1 MDNKTIVNNTTRE
14 ADKGTDSSGR
24 ADIIP
29 NGITTGIVVNIFLI
43 LLILGGNFLV
53 IAAYV
58 KNPRLRTGTYALLVS
73 LALSDLL
80 VGGVAI
86 PIRIYGFINS
96 WDVSVIFVLVYTAFD
111 IFSAVASNLHLM
123 AISLER
129 FIAVSR
135 PFYHQTLPVH
145 PYAVAS
151 IMSWFLGIVVALV
164 HPGNYL
170 RNDSDIS
177 LRLRLLEVYS
187 VTLFALCF
195 LGPLTIITIVNIG
208 IFRIARVLIRRDPL
222 QYGDMGQRRLR
233 KERKAALTLLLMTG
247 FFFIA
252 WFPFFV
258 VNMLYLYCFT
268 CLPSSI
274 NDQFLMVDIIKW
286 LHYSNSAI
294 NPAIYAYRDIE
305 MRRTF
310 ARLLGPLGKFCGLN
324 QIEPEPTNTQVVI
337 DMQTR

>member
-1 MDNKTIVNNTTRE
+1 MDNKTIINNTTRE
-14 ADKGTDSSGR
+14 ADNRTDSSGK
-24 ADIIP
+24 ANFISD
-29 NGITTGIVVNIFLI
+29 GITTGIVVNAFLI

-123 AISLER
+123 AISFER

-151 IMSWFLGIVVALV
+151 IMSWFLGIAVALV

-170 RNDSDIS
+170 RNNSNIS
-177 LRLRLLEVYS
+177 LKLRLLEVYS

-222 QYGDMGQRRLR
+222 QHGDMRQRRLH
-233 KERKAALTLLLMTG
+233 KERKAALTLLVMTG

-258 VNMLYLYCFT
+258 VNMLYLYCLT

-274 NDQFLMVDIIKW
+274 NAQFLMVDIIKW

-310 ARLLGPLGKFCGLN
+310 ARLLGPLGKVCGLN

>member
-1 MDNKTIVNNTTRE
+1 M
-14 ADKGTDSSGR
+14 
-24 ADIIP
+24 
-29 NGITTGIVVNIFLI
+29 
-43 LLILGGNFLV
+43 

-86 PIRIYGFINS
+86 PIRVHGFINS
-96 WDVSVIFVLVYTAFD
+96 WDVSVVFVLVYTAFD
-111 IFSAVASNLHLM
+111 IFSAVTSNLHLM
-123 AISLER
+123 SISFER

-135 PFYHQTLPVH
+135 PFYHQTLPFH

-151 IMSWFLGIVVALV
+151 MTSWFLGIVAALV
-164 HPGNYL
+164 HPENYL
-170 RNDSDIS
+170 RNDSDMS
-177 LRLRLLEVYS
+177 LKVRIVEVYS

-195 LGPLTIITIVNIG
+195 LGPLTIITVVNIG

-222 QYGDMGQRRLR
+222 QHGDMAQRKMR
-233 KERKAALTLLLMTG
+233 KERKAALTLLVMTG

-258 VNMLYLYCFT
+258 VNMLFLYCFT

-274 NDQFLMVDIIKW
+274 NAQFLMVDIIKW